1 MPTAA
6 AEAAIHTSTPD
17 LDKLRRYIRE
27 GHPGPHWYAALLGLE
42 QFEFEQLQARVAK
55 GFSYRTLERL
65 QKNLDLPL
73 SELAEL
79 VLISPRTLARR
90 KQEGKLLP
98 EESDR
103 LLRISRVFA
112 KALELFEGDAP
123 AAGAWLE
130 QKQPALGGAVPLT
143 LARTELGSRE
153 VELLIERLEQGVFS

>member
-1 MPTAA
+1 MPAATAEQPVHA
-6 AEAAIHTSTPD
+6 TTPD
-17 LDKLRRYIRE
+17 LEKLRRFIRE
-27 GHPGPHWYAALLGLE
+27 GHPGPHWYAALLGLD
-42 QFEFEQLQARVAK
+42 QFGFEQLQARVEK

-73 SELAEL
+73 NELAEL

-112 KALELFEGDAP
+112 KALELFEGDAT
-123 AAGAWLE
+123 AAGSWLE
-130 QKQPALGGAVPLT
+130 QKQPALGGAVPLAI
-143 LARTELGSRE
+143 ARTELGSRE
-153 VELLIERLEQGVFS
+153 VESLIDRLEQGVFS